1 MEIKLGRF
9 KSKFSFHLVEILAYT
24 QLTTELFLSPRHNTY
39 WLEQW
44 NLHVTHRSSAA
55 LEDSYME
62 KTAQN
67 YQTGQLSL
75 RFLQKDIQY
84 VMRFFMCKT
93 LQEIFY
99 ISKKYIIQMDS
110 FIKCYLHQA
119 LSKAPAVTNPYR
131 I

>member
-9 KSKFSFHLVEILAYT
+9 KSKFSFHLVEILVYT
-24 QLTTELFLSPRHNTY
+24 ELTTEFFLSPRHNTY

-67 YQTGQLSL
+67 YQRQTGHLSL
-75 RFLQKDIQY
+75 HFL
-84 VMRFFMCKT
+84 
-93 LQEIFY
+93 
-99 ISKKYIIQMDS
+99 
-110 FIKCYLHQA
+110 
-119 LSKAPAVTNPYR
+119 
-131 I
+131 